1 MLSLPYSSIIWIRPK
16 AVTKS
21 AKMFTLSVIFREI
34 VILRILI
41 NDKIMNVLYEVSSV
55 PMAAIVT
62 KEMKAATG
70 VQEY

>member
-1 MLSLPYSSIIWIRPK
+1 
-16 AVTKS
+16 
-21 AKMFTLSVIFREI
+21 MFTLSVIFHEI